1 MARPENLWLSP
12 ASLAKVDDDNYRA
25 FIIDKAHLPFPE
37 NQSGSKRL
45 IADTMMSVGIEVDPV
60 DITYAPAPGDTR
72 SGYVTIVIVAKIT
85 DGAQL
90 NAKKVWASHPLAR
103 SEPVALPDIGVFT
116 INGVTHSE
124 MSRAPF
130 GGAGYQI
137 GAYVRGVNLVE
148 NRLNE
153 ERLQFVQQEMVL
165 PMVLRV
171 TDRLREFE
179 SERPANPQWTCYACS
194 RRHQAPG
201 ARRRRRRS
209 GGNAQATPSE
219 PSRAAS
225 ATADPP

>member
-103 SEPVALPDIGVFT
+103 SEPVALPDVGVFT

-148 NRLNE
+148 NRW
-153 ERLQFVQQEMVL
+153 
-165 PMVLRV
+165 
-171 TDRLREFE
+171 REW
-179 SERPANPQWTCYACS
+179 R
-194 RRHQAPG
+194 
-201 ARRRRRRS
+201 
-209 GGNAQATPSE
+209 
-219 PSRAAS
+219 
-225 ATADPP
+225 

>member
-1 MARPENLWLSP
+1 MARPESLWLSP

-90 NAKKVWASHPLAR
+90 NAKKVWTSHPLAR

-153 ERLQFVQQEMVL
+153 ERLLFVQQEMVL
-165 PMVLRV
+165 PAGRNW
-171 TDRLREFE
+171 
-179 SERPANPQWTCYACS
+179 A
-194 RRHQAPG
+194 
-201 ARRRRRRS
+201 
-209 GGNAQATPSE
+209 
-219 PSRAAS
+219 
-225 ATADPP
+225 